1 MLYAHAWYTITS
13 YPLCLIFCTISS
25 TPISSQMGTY
35 PSNTAVWLIS
45 VHWQN
50 LKTTKAHKCNK
61 SPVKPFNPWKTGE
74 NDKTLP
80 LAKFPTLIH
89 LSSETTHWVF
99 KTRVSVVSRLSMTS
113 NSMFRRKMARLC
125 LSTSL
130 WESYSWASSVGM
142 SSAPSWPSGFW
153 WS

>member
-1 MLYAHAWYTITS
+1 MHSNGYHAFCDLDWFVAMNRPHTMYHRMLYAHAWVYHHVIS
-13 YPLCLIFCTISS
+13 ELLLLCLIFCTISSTPISFTAISS

-74 NDKTLP
+74 NDKNFTPGKISHSYPP
-80 LAKFPTLIH
+80 LIWNNS
-89 LSSETTHWVF
+89 LSVQNES
-99 KTRVSVVSRLSMTS
+99 VSSQ
-113 NSMFRRKMARLC
+113 
-125 LSTSL
+125 
-130 WESYSWASSVGM
+130 
-142 SSAPSWPSGFW
+142 
-153 WS
+153 